1 MINKNYLL
9 FFFIFI
15 CRLMEKD
22 DEEDG
27 MSDGKVEKQQFRN
40 LIEARGLQKFRS
52 FLFDMRRSIRKVM
65 YRFNWW
71 GPEIGLS
78 SCMFKYAWYKYP
90 IIPQT
95 TYRMMGTARR
105 MMTNFA
111 YDFYQGFMEEQMRDH
126 HRISNKVAETT
137 AEDFENYQY
146 EYYPDFKEMGP
157 HASNLPQ
164 PFYSASNNK
173 NNNNNN
179 NQQQSLPNRRMD
191 DIVEMLKNLEPKT
204 KRNAKNNDMRGNT
217 DNQQTLNQFRI
228 VQKDGDDIKKFPMNY
243 HDDTANKVNGTSN
256 NGTVHNAKEDTN
268 NKSQTDAKV
277 VVESRSVVSKNG
289 VTNRADYLIDRQYS
303 YGSPIVPY
311 QEGYQQH
318 AFAPPENI
326 YHHPSDHSGGAHYYK
341 HEIDSNN
348 NYDRPKPGWLS
359 FNFEDII
366 LEKLGLTPPGKSAK
380 GSGIMKCSQFYI
392 VSALWRTLEQFLIK
406 T

>member
-1 MINKNYLL
+1 M
-9 FFFIFI
+9 
-15 CRLMEKD
+15 
-22 DEEDG
+22 EDG
-27 MSDGKVEKQQFRN
+27 KSDGKVEKQQFRN
-40 LIEARGLQKFRS
+40 LIDARGFQRFRS

-126 HRISNKVAETT
+126 HRISNKVAQTT

-157 HASNLPQ
+157 HASIPAK
-164 PFYSASNNK
+164 PFYSVS
-173 NNNNNN
+173 NN
-179 NQQQSLPNRRMD
+179 NQQQQQQYQQSLPNRRMD

-204 KRNAKNNDMRGNT
+204 KRNAKNNDMRVNT

-228 VQKDGDDIKKFPMNY
+228 VLKDGDDIKKFPMNY

-256 NGTVHNAKEDTN
+256 NGTVHNVKEDTY
-268 NKSQTDAKV
+268 NKRKTDANV

-289 VTNRADYLIDRQYS
+289 VTRRTDNLIDRQYI
-303 YGSPIVPY
+303 YNSPEQPY
-311 QEGYQQH
+311 NGVEYQQH
-318 AFAPPENI
+318 AYAPNENV
-326 YHHPSDHSGGAHYYK
+326 YHHPSEPSSGAHYYE
-341 HEIDSNN
+341 HDSSSNNN
-348 NYDRPKPGWLS
+348 NYDHPKPGWLS

-366 LEKLGLTPPGKSAK
+366 LEKLGLAPPGKSAK
-380 GSGIMKCSQFYI
+380 GVGVMKCSQFYI
-392 VSALWRTLEQFLIK
+392 VSALWRTLEQFLLK
-406 T
+406 A

>member
-1 MINKNYLL
+1 
-9 FFFIFI
+9 
-15 CRLMEKD
+15 MED

-27 MSDGKVEKQQFRN
+27 MNDAKVEKQQFRN
-40 LIEARGLQKFRS
+40 LIEARGFQQFRS
-52 FLFDMRRSIRKVM
+52 FLFDMRRSLRKVM

-105 MMTNFA
+105 MMTNFV

-146 EYYPDFKEMGP
+146 EYYPDYKEMGP
-157 HASNLPQ
+157 HASNLPK
-164 PFYSASNNK
+164 PFYSVY
-173 NNNNNN
+173 NNNNN
-179 NQQQSLPNRRMD
+179 NQQQQSHPNQRMD
-191 DIVEMLKNLEPKT
+191 DIVNMLKNLEPKT
-204 KRNAKNNDMRGNT
+204 KRNAKSNDMRGNT
-217 DNQQTLNQFRI
+217 VNHQTLNQFRI
-228 VQKDGDDIKKFPMNY
+228 VQKDGDDIKKFSINY

-256 NGTVHNAKEDTN
+256 NGTIQNVKEDTN
-268 NKSQTDAKV
+268 NKRQTDAKV

-289 VTNRADYLIDRQYS
+289 VTRRGDNLIDRQYI
-303 YGSPIVPY
+303 GGLPRDPY
-311 QEGYQQH
+311 HEGYQQH

-326 YHHPSDHSGGAHYYK
+326 YHYPSEPSNGAHYYT
-341 HEIDSNN
+341 HETSNNN
-348 NYDRPKPGWLS
+348 NYDHPKPGWLS

-366 LEKLGLTPPGKSAK
+366 LEKLGLAPPGKSAK

-392 VSALWRTLEQFLIK
+392 VSALWRAIEQYVIR